1 MQILFQSTGY
11 INYILE
17 ALGFESVNF
26 LMKSEYFLPILIGS
40 GIWKGLGWGT
50 IIYLAALTSIN
61 TELFEAAKLDGAGPI
76 QRIRYITLPGIT
88 GVVMFVLI
96 MNLGTI
102 MSSAGVEQILLF
114 YNPTNYSV
122 SDVIG
127 TWVYRQGL
135 GKMQYSLASAV
146 SLFESTI
153 GLILVLFSN
162 WLGKKFAGVGIW

>member
-1 MQILFQSTGY
+1 
-11 INYILE
+11 
-17 ALGFESVNF
+17 
-26 LMKSEYFLPILIGS
+26 
-40 GIWKGLGWGT
+40 
-50 IIYLAALTSIN
+50 
-61 TELFEAAKLDGAGPI
+61 
-76 QRIRYITLPGIT
+76 
-88 GVVMFVLI
+88 
-96 MNLGTI
+96 